1 MTDLD
6 AEEIDELEHLP
17 AGVYVTDGQGGF
29 TLVHACLGGDYEMQD
44 ILEYFELGELV
55 EAGEG
60 CGLELD
66 RKELKQLKE
75 MAAEYEDDHPEEF
88 ITMCRDMLRAA
99 VDLGGSPVRFYSNF

>member
-6 AEEIDELEHLP
+6 AEEIDELEHIA
-17 AGVYVTDGQGGF
+17 AGVYVCDGQGGF
-29 TLVHACLGGDYEMQD
+29 TLVHAFAGGDYEMQD

-66 RKELKQLKE
+66 RKELKQLKD

-88 ITMCRDMLRAA
+88 IAMCRDMLRAA
-99 VDLGGSPVRFYSNF
+99 VDLGHPVMRYYSNF